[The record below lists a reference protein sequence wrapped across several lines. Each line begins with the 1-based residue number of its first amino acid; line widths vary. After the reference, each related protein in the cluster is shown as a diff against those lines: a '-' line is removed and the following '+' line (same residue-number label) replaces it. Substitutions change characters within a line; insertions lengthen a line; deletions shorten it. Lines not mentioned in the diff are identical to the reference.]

1 MTKSFQYWPIF
12 LAIGIGGGVYF
23 GINNDELVYSIA
35 IGAIVGISVGIIADQ
50 TRRVNKSVEQGKQKE
65 KEDNVMPKF

>member
-12 LAIGIGGGVYF
+12 LAIGIGVGVYF
-23 GINNDELVYSIA
+23 GRNNGELAYSIV
-35 IGAIVGISVGIIADQ
+35 IGAIVGVSIGIIADQ
-50 TRRVNKSVEQGKQKE
+50 ARRVNKSVEQGKQKE